1 MATNIKRLTDELHKS
16 FHFFNKTFYK
26 NSLPEPSILVQNK
39 GNRKN
44 VLGWCTV
51 NKIWNDYST
60 NEKKYEITLV
70 AEYLHLG
77 MLPILS
83 TLLHEMAHLY
93 NLVNNIQDT
102 TRGGTYHNK
111 KFKEI
116 AEKSGLIIEHHKTY
130 GWTLTRLQPS
140 TINLINNSGIN
151 EEAFTI
157 YRIDPSLKQLENYE
171 DSEGEEET
179 AKSSRRKYICPSCD
193 TKINATKDVNVIC
206 GDCGIAFEKVE

>member
-1 MATNIKRLTDELHKS
+1 
-16 FHFFNKTFYK
+16 
-26 NSLPEPSILVQNK
+26 
-39 GNRKN
+39 
-44 VLGWCTV
+44 
-51 NKIWNDYST
+51 
-60 NEKKYEITLV
+60 
-70 AEYLHLG
+70 

-157 YRIDPSLKQLENYE
+157 YRIDPSLKQLENDE